1 MPPKVTIGL
10 PVYNGEPHLEAAL
23 RSILRQDFSDFELV
37 ISDNA
42 STDATGVI
50 CKDYA
55 LLDERIR
62 YHLQPTN
69 LGCRLNFHATFG
81 LGSGA
86 EYFKWAGHDDQIEPA
101 YLSRCVSH
109 LDSHPDD
116 VLVQTRVRLI
126 DGDDNE
132 ADDAPVPMTFDGA
145 TPHERLR
152 ALFGQPKTYQTI
164 FGVHRRSVLSQSH
177 LLGPWYAADRALLI
191 ELSLYGGFALLDEPL
206 FISRD
211 HEGRGDYAD
220 DVVDWYSPER
230 AGTAEAGYWHHLW
243 WVSRSLATTPMPPAE
258 RARCFGELGKRASGK
273 VGEWMPILAREA
285 STVATSRARAH
296 SDEGPPPRRSSWLS
310 RALRAVHAA

>member
-10 PVYNGEPHLEAAL
+10 PVYNGELHLEAAL